1 MTMICAICKKP
12 IGDKAA
18 QFYRD
23 CQTCG
28 PVHVFCDPC
37 TRGQV
42 HVDRVKI
49 HDGRNPEKGA

>member
-23 CQTCG
+23 CPTCG

-49 HDGRNPEKGA
+49 HDGRNPEK